1 MDRHRPYRP
10 APALQ
15 SVLDEIN
22 LVGNPLDRMTA
33 ENVGA
38 LWTLREVLAAN
49 VLGPVPVGGVR
60 DVGIP
65 ARNRQIP
72 ARVYLPPGP
81 ELARDG
87 RLPALVY
94 YHGGGWTLGSIAT
107 YDSLC
112 RGLARGSGAL
122 VVSID
127 YRLAPEHP
135 FPAAV
140 DDAHLALWWVAR
152 NADDL
157 GADVRR
163 LAVGGDSAG
172 GNLASVVAMRAAKE
186 GLPVA
191 FQLQLYPATDL
202 TRTDRPSHEQYG
214 RDHLLTAR
222 AIEALSGGVAA
233 AGRGRRLPTPPAGG
247 GDDGG
252 LRPAAR
258 RGGSLRPSPGLP
270 GRARGVPAR
279 AGADARLPEPVQQ
292 RAVPRRRPPRRAGD
306 GRPRRVCRPRT
317 GQRLIGK
324 TSGAA
329 KLGRGGAW
337 P

>member
-222 AIEALSGGVAA
+222 AIEAFRGFYVPDARDWRRPEVSPLLAA
-233 AGRGRRLPTPPAGG
+233 DDDFRRLPPAVVMTAGC
-247 GDDGG
+247 DP
-252 LRPAAR
+252 LRDEGEAYAHRLASLGVPVEYRLEPELTHGCLNLFNSALFPDAAR
-258 RGGSLRPSPGLP
+258 RVEPVMGALAASV
-270 GRARGVPAR
+270 GRALARG
-279 AGADARLPEPVQQ
+279 
-292 RAVPRRRPPRRAGD
+292 
-306 GRPRRVCRPRT
+306 
-317 GQRLIGK
+317 
-324 TSGAA
+324 
-329 KLGRGGAW
+329 
-337 P
+337 